1 MSVQAVLLGVAAI
14 PVGRHQSGATSEVHI
29 LEHEVLARLA
39 VQAVEQAGID
49 KRDVQSLILAQ
60 CRPYTL
66 QKYFCTFMA
75 HYLRLPSSATVMEVL
90 GNGCTGGLALEHAI
104 RDIESGRARAA
115 LALGVN
121 FETATP
127 SAEHM
132 NSSMRAT
139 GDVDF
144 HVPFGLTPISWY
156 AMDAMRYMHE
166 FNVTR
171 EMLASVAVK
180 NRFHASLNPL
190 AQYRKP
196 ISLQEVLAQRP
207 IVEPLGLYE
216 VSPRADGAACLV
228 VASEDLARGTGLP
241 YARIRGRGFHHE
253 GAHQISEIPNDMI
266 ALAALQ
272 AASRTAYETA
282 GIGPDDLDFA
292 EIYAPCTI
300 VEVLASEAMGLTPR
314 GGGAHHAVEGQT
326 TLGGRIPIST
336 SGSLLSRGH
345 PAYVTPMYNVIE
357 VFEQLVGR
365 AAERQVK
372 DARLGV
378 SSCELGNYN
387 AALVHVM
394 EAVR

>member
-1 MSVQAVLLGVAAI
+1 VSVQAVLLGVAAI

-196 ISLQEVLAQRP
+196 ITLQEVLAQRP

-228 VASEDLARGTGLP
+228 VATEDLAKGTGLP

-357 VFEQLVGR
+357 AFEQLVGR
-365 AAERQVK
+365 AGERQVK

>member
-1 MSVQAVLLGVAAI
+1 MSK
-14 PVGRHQSGATSEVHI
+14 SG
-29 LEHEVLARLA
+29 
-39 VQAVEQAGID
+39 
-49 KRDVQSLILAQ
+49 
-60 CRPYTL
+60 C
-66 QKYFCTFMA
+66 
-75 HYLRLPSSATVMEVL
+75 
-90 GNGCTGGLALEHAI
+90 
-104 RDIESGRARAA
+104 
-115 LALGVN
+115 
-121 FETATP
+121 
-127 SAEHM
+127 
-132 NSSMRAT
+132 
-139 GDVDF
+139 
-144 HVPFGLTPISWY
+144 
-156 AMDAMRYMHE
+156 
-166 FNVTR
+166 
-171 EMLASVAVK
+171 
-180 NRFHASLNPL
+180 
-190 AQYRKP
+190 
-196 ISLQEVLAQRP
+196 
-207 IVEPLGLYE
+207 
-216 VSPRADGAACLV
+216 
-228 VASEDLARGTGLP
+228 GLP
-241 YARIRGRGFHHE
+241 TLSGLLLR

-357 VFEQLVGR
+357 AFEQLVGR
-365 AAERQVK
+365 AGERQVK

>member
-1 MSVQAVLLGVAAI
+1 VSVQAVLLGVAAI

-196 ISLQEVLAQRP
+196 ITLQEVLAQRP

-228 VASEDLARGTGLP
+228 VATEDLAKGTGLP

-300 VEVLASEAMGLTPR
+300 FELLASEAMGLTPR

-357 VFEQLVGR
+357 AFEQLVGR
-365 AAERQVK
+365 AGERQVK